1 VSDDA
6 AAASKP
12 LIEYPSVY
20 AFKVMGRQ
28 ENGFAEFV
36 RALFSRLM
44 GTEVSQDS
52 IAQVPSS
59 KNTYVSLT
67 VSVVLLSEEQR
78 RSIYAQLHEEK
89 RIVYYL

>member
-6 AAASKP
+6 AAGSKP

-20 AFKVMGRQ
+20 AFKVLGRQ

-36 RALFSRLM
+36 RALFSTVM
-44 GTEVSQDS
+44 GTEVSVDA

-67 VSVVLLSEEQR
+67 VSVLLLNEEQR
-78 RSIYAQLHEEK
+78 RAIYEKLHEEK
-89 RIVYYL
+89 RIAYYL